1 MNALRNRN
9 FTVLLS
15 GQLVSTVGN
24 NLFNIALPWYAYVL
38 TGSKA
43 DLALMGFFQSL
54 PGIAGLVVGVWVD
67 RWPKKRIMVYSD
79 LIRSALACILFALSV
94 LHYPF
99 ALIIICVMLLQLI
112 GTFFGPASTAILPYV
127 IPAESIPTA
136 SGLLQSSSA
145 TAQLIG
151 TLSGGTLIATIG
163 APFLFLV
170 DGATYVVSA
179 ISLLFVRVRD
189 LGLRNQSVGGQGGQ
203 PGFWTQWL
211 EGVRVIVRSSLLVR
225 IILSAVVVNAAVA
238 PFDIMMT
245 AWIKGTLH
253 GTALSLAYVNAAFF
267 SGIIGGGLMLGPL
280 TRVLSFRALIMAGLS
295 WLGVFIA
302 MIGVMHSIVCCMVL
316 CVGAGLA
323 AGALYGS
330 VGAYLF
336 HLVPESLRGRVFS
349 SLSSLTTM
357 ASPLG
362 VAVFGALMVRV
373 SLSLLFIISGGISL
387 MAGLSLLFPG
397 TDDLAALESADETA
411 SSDPGTTNVDSS
423 R

>member
-54 PGIAGLVVGVWVD
+54 PGIAGLFVGVWVD
-67 RWPKKRIMVYSD
+67 RWPKKGIMVYSD
-79 LIRSALACILFALSV
+79 LIRSALACILFSLSV

-189 LGLRNQSVGGQGGQ
+189 LGLRNQSVSGRS
-203 PGFWTQWL
+203 GFWTQWL

-302 MIGVMHSIVCCMVL
+302 MIGVMHSIVWCMGL

-336 HLVPESLRGRVFS
+336 RLVPESLRGRVFS
-349 SLSSLTTM
+349 SLGSLTTM

-373 SLSLLFIISGGISL
+373 SLSLLFVISGGITL

-397 TDDLAALESADETA
+397 TDDLAALESSDETV
-411 SSDPGTTNVDSS
+411 SSTPGTTNVDSF